1 MTILDIV
8 IIAVLLI
15 GFILGYKDG
24 FIRKLI
30 GLIGLAIAI
39 FLAVYFAASVGRLI
53 ESFIGIEFYLS
64 EIIGGVA
71 IFLVTMII
79 ISIIKRVVHPF
90 DKVNNLLNQILGGAV
105 GFIQVAFFLSAVFI
119 ILKIFDLP
127 DDKAIKSS
135 LIYTPV
141 YSVIPFTI
149 DYLQDYTPDSK
160 KLIKNY
166 IIEKDSTR

>member
-30 GLIGLAIAI
+30 GLIGLAVAI
-39 FLAVYFAASVGRLI
+39 FLAVFFATAVGRFI
-53 ESFIGIEFYLS
+53 ESFLGIEFYLS
-64 EIIGGVA
+64 EIIGGAAV
-71 IFLVTMII
+71 FLLVMIV
-79 ISIIKRVVHPF
+79 ISILKRIVHPF
-90 DKVNNLLNQILGGAV
+90 DKVNNLINQILGGAV
-105 GFIQVAFFLSAVFI
+105 GFIQVLFFLSAVFI

-127 DDKAIKSS
+127 GEETTKSS
-135 LIYTPV
+135 LVYTPV
-141 YSVIPFTI
+141 YRVIPFTI

-166 IIEKDSTR
+166 IIEKDSI